1 MFFKR
6 NTPTLRKHHILK
18 PYVEGR
24 TLDIGYAS
32 YPSPVAENFYGID
45 IQKIEPPQGY
55 IEVKSV
61 DLNHQ
66 EIPYEDGFFSTVLA
80 IDTVEHLMSPLNLFL
95 KVNKILHMGGRFI
108 ICIPNPYFYKEI
120 IVNLFANK
128 YIKPNCVP
136 PEVAHINLPSRRI
149 VRTLFHW
156 SGFSLEKEVGI
167 NFPIPKTKIV
177 TDMKRFPSISYEIM
191 YIGKKITENPKFSII
206 SKQKGVGWVNL

>member
-6 NTPTLRKHHILK
+6 NQSKIEKHKILK
-18 PYVEGR
+18 TLVDGR

-32 YPSPVAENFYGID
+32 YPSPIAENFYGLD
-45 IQKIEPPQGY
+45 IQKIEAPKGY

-61 DLNHQ
+61 DLNHD

-95 KVNKILHMGGRFI
+95 KINKVLHKNGKFI
-108 ICIPNPYFYKEI
+108 FCVPNPYFYKEI
-120 IVNLFANK
+120 IMNLFINK
-128 YIKPNCVP
+128 FIKPNCEP
-136 PEVAHINLPSRRI
+136 PEVAHINLPSRHV

-156 SGFSLEKEVGI
+156 SGFSLEKEIGI

-177 TDMKRFPSISYEIM
+177 TSMKRFPSLSYEIM

-206 SKQKGVGWVNL
+206 SKHRGVGWVNL